1 MADSM
6 GKLDKAWKEIL
17 ARYPIEEKTRRGGL
31 YEIQASEIKA
41 FREPRLMTKFDTS
54 ESVAAP
60 LKELGLNV
68 LPVSR
73 RSYVLGNFDLY
84 EKFPDVTE
92 LRPKAIILPDYETL
106 RLENLT
112 SESNAINALLATH
125 TLENFLDEE
134 EQGLLETFNGRMGTG
149 DFSFDVNLLDGT
161 AKKTINVS
169 KAQLEID
176 GGFES
181 QRSVCIM
188 EAKNIRHDDFN
199 VRQLY
204 FPYRKYQSMVRKP
217 IRLVFSQYTNLTYYL
232 YEYEFAEPTSFSSI
246 RLRNKQAYT
255 FADCQISEKDIV
267 DVWKNTPVITDDN
280 PDKQVGKKI
289 PFIQADR
296 FDRVISLAE
305 RLSSAEDNTLT
316 TEQVT
321 EHMGLVTRQSAYYPA
336 AGEYLGLFQRSRNS
350 TCLTDTANK
359 ILNMRYR
366 ERQLAY
372 SGLILRHQIFH
383 DLFGI
388 VVNSGE
394 FPDKAYVEKE
404 MLRLNVCNEG
414 STVRRRS
421 TSVLAWL
428 SWIFALVDDEI

>member
-255 FADCQISEKDIV
+255 FEDCQISEKDIV

-280 PDKQVGKKI
+280 LDKQVGKKI

>member
-1 MADSM
+1 MAET
-6 GKLDKAWKEIL
+6 KLDEAWKEIL
-17 ARYPIEEKTRRGGL
+17 AKYPIEEKTRQGGL
-31 YEIQASEIKA
+31 YEIQAKDIKA

-54 ESVAAP
+54 KSVASP
-60 LKELGLNV
+60 LKELGLDV

-73 RSYVLGNFDLY
+73 HSYVLGKFNLY
-84 EKFPDVTE
+84 EEFPDVTNLKPTSITLPE
-92 LRPKAIILPDYETL
+92 LETL

-125 TLENFLDEE
+125 ALENFLNEE
-134 EQGLLETFNGRMGTG
+134 EQGLLETFNERMGAG
-149 DFSFDVNLLDGT
+149 DFSFDVDLSCCA
-161 AKKTINVS
+161 AKQTINVS
-169 KAQLEID
+169 KAQIEID

-204 FPYRKYQSMVRKP
+204 FPYRKYLAMVQKP

-232 YEYEFAEPTSFSSI
+232 YEYKFAEPNSFSSI
-246 RLRNKQAYT
+246 ELVNMGAYT
-255 FADCQISEKDIV
+255 FEDCQISEKDIV
-267 DVWKNTPVITDDN
+267 DVWKNTPVVTDDN
-280 PDKQVGKKI
+280 QDKQLDKKI

-321 EHMGLVTRQSAYYPA
+321 EHMGLVARQAAYYPA
-336 AGEYLGLFQRSRNS
+336 AGEYLGLFERSRNATS
-350 TCLTDTANK
+350 LTDTARQ
-359 ILNMRYR
+359 ILSMNYR

-372 SGLILRHQIFH
+372 VSLILRHQIFH
-383 DLFGI
+383 DLFGC

-394 FPDKAYVEKE
+394 LPDKAYVEEK
-404 MLRLNVCNEG
+404 MVRLNVCNEG
-414 STVRRRS
+414 STAHRRAA
-421 TSVLAWL
+421 SVLAWL

>member
-17 ARYPIEEKTRRGGL
+17 AQYPIEENTRQGGV
-31 YEIQASEIKA
+31 YEIQANEIKA

-54 ESVAAP
+54 ESVANP

-73 RSYVLGNFDLY
+73 HSYVLGKFNLY
-84 EKFPDVTE
+84 EKFPDVTK
-92 LRPKAIILPDYETL
+92 LKPTPITLPDYETL
-106 RLENLT
+106 RLENIT

-125 TLENFLDEE
+125 TLENFLNEE

-149 DFSFDVNLLDGT
+149 DFSFDVDLLDGT
-161 AKKTINVS
+161 TKKTINVS

-181 QRSVCIM
+181 QQSVCIM

-204 FPYRKYQSMVRKP
+204 FPYRKYLAIVQKP

-232 YEYEFAEPTSFSSI
+232 YEYEFTEPTSFSSI
-246 RLRNKQAYT
+246 KLRNKQAYT
-255 FADCQISEKDIV
+255 FEDCQISEKDIV

-280 PDKQVGKKI
+280 QDKQVDKKI

-296 FDRVISLAE
+296 LDRVISLAE
-305 RLSSAEDNTLT
+305 CLSSAEDNTLT
-316 TEQVT
+316 TEQLT
-321 EHMGLVTRQSAYYPA
+321 EHMGLVTRQAAYYPA
-336 AGEYLGLFQRSRNS
+336 AGEYLGLFQRSRNATS
-350 TCLTDTANK
+350 LTNTARK
-359 ILNMRYR
+359 ILNMHYR

-372 SGLILRHQIFH
+372 TRLILQHQIFH

-388 VVNSGE
+388 VVNSGV

-414 STVRRRS
+414 STVHRRA

>member
-6 GKLDKAWKEIL
+6 TKLDKAWEEIL
-17 ARYPIEEKTRRGGL
+17 AKYPIEEKTRQGGL
-31 YEIQASEIKA
+31 YEIQAKDIKA

-54 ESVAAP
+54 KSVASP

-73 RSYVLGNFDLY
+73 HSYVLGKFNLY
-84 EKFPDVTE
+84 EEFPDVTNLKPNSITLPE
-92 LRPKAIILPDYETL
+92 LETL

-125 TLENFLDEE
+125 TLENFLNEE

-149 DFSFDVNLLDGT
+149 DFSFDIDVSCCA
-161 AKKTINVS
+161 AKQTINVS
-169 KAQLEID
+169 KAQIEID

-204 FPYRKYQSMVRKP
+204 FPYRKYRAMVQKP

-232 YEYEFAEPTSFSSI
+232 YEYKFAEPNSFSSI
-246 RLRNKQAYT
+246 RLSNMRAYT
-255 FADCQISEKDIV
+255 FEDCQISKKDIV
-267 DVWKNTPVITDDN
+267 DVWRNTPVVTDDN
-280 PDKQVGKKI
+280 QDEQLGKKI

-321 EHMGLVTRQSAYYPA
+321 EHMGLVTRQAAYYPA
-336 AGEYLGLFQRSRNS
+336 AGEYLGLFNRSPNATS
-350 TCLTDTANK
+350 LTDTARQ
-359 ILNMRYR
+359 ILSMNYR

-372 SGLILRHQIFH
+372 VSLILQHRVFH
-383 DLFGI
+383 DLFGCI
-388 VVNSGE
+388 VNSGE
-394 FPDKAYVEKE
+394 FPDKAYVERE
-404 MLRLNVCNEG
+404 MVRLNVCNEG
-414 STVRRRS
+414 STARRRA

-428 SWIFALVDDEI
+428 KWIFALIDDEI

>member
-6 GKLDKAWKEIL
+6 TMLDKAWEEIL
-17 ARYPIEEKTRRGGL
+17 AKYPIEKKTSQGGL
-31 YEIQASEIKA
+31 YEIQAKDIKA

-54 ESVAAP
+54 KSVASP
-60 LKELGLNV
+60 LKELGLDV

-73 RSYVLGNFDLY
+73 HSYVLGKFNLY
-84 EKFPDVTE
+84 EEFPDVTNLKPNSITLPE
-92 LRPKAIILPDYETL
+92 LETL

-125 TLENFLDEE
+125 TLENFLNEE

-149 DFSFDVNLLDGT
+149 DFSFDIDVSCCA
-161 AKKTINVS
+161 AKQTINVS
-169 KAQLEID
+169 KAQIEID

-204 FPYRKYQSMVRKP
+204 FPYRKYRAMVQKP

-232 YEYEFAEPTSFSSI
+232 YEYKFAEPNSFSSI
-246 RLRNKQAYT
+246 RLSNMRAYT
-255 FADCQISEKDIV
+255 FEDCQISKKDIV
-267 DVWKNTPVITDDN
+267 DVWRNTPVVTDDN
-280 PDKQVGKKI
+280 QDKQLGKKI

-321 EHMGLVTRQSAYYPA
+321 EHMGLVTRQATYYPA
-336 AGEYLGLFQRSRNS
+336 AGEYLGLFNRSNNATS
-350 TCLTDTANK
+350 LTDTARQ
-359 ILNMRYR
+359 ILSMNYK

-372 SGLILRHQIFH
+372 VSLILQHQVFH
-383 DLFGI
+383 DLFGCI
-388 VVNSGE
+388 VNSGK
-394 FPDKAYVEKE
+394 FPDKAYVERE
-404 MLRLNVCNEG
+404 MVRLNVCNKG
-414 STVRRRS
+414 STARRRA

-428 SWIFALVDDEI
+428 KWIFALIDN

>member
-1 MADSM
+1 MAET
-6 GKLDKAWKEIL
+6 KLDKAWREIL
-17 ARYPIEEKTRRGGL
+17 AEYPIEKATRQGGL
-31 YEIQASEIKA
+31 YEIQAKDIKA

-54 ESVAAP
+54 KSVASP
-60 LKELGLNV
+60 LKELGLDV

-73 RSYVLGNFDLY
+73 HSYVLGKFNLY
-84 EKFPDVTE
+84 EEFPDVTNLKPTSITLPE
-92 LRPKAIILPDYETL
+92 LETL

-125 TLENFLDEE
+125 ALENFLNEE
-134 EQGLLETFNGRMGTG
+134 EQGLLETFNGRMGAG
-149 DFSFDVNLLDGT
+149 DFSFDVDLSCCA
-161 AKKTINVS
+161 AKQTINVS
-169 KAQLEID
+169 KAQIEID

-204 FPYRKYQSMVRKP
+204 FPYRKYLAMVQKP

-232 YEYEFAEPTSFSSI
+232 YEYKFAEPNSFSSI
-246 RLRNKQAYT
+246 ELVNMGAYT
-255 FADCQISEKDIV
+255 FEDCQISEKDIV
-267 DVWKNTPVITDDN
+267 DVWKNTPAVTDDN
-280 PDKQVGKKI
+280 QDKQLDKKI

-321 EHMGLVTRQSAYYPA
+321 EHMGLVTRQAAYYPA
-336 AGEYLGLFQRSRNS
+336 AGEYLGLFERSRNATS
-350 TCLTDTANK
+350 LTDTARQ
-359 ILNMRYR
+359 ILSMNYR

-372 SGLILRHQIFH
+372 VSLILRHQIFH
-383 DLFGI
+383 DLFGC

-394 FPDKAYVEKE
+394 LPDKAYVEEK
-404 MLRLNVCNEG
+404 MVRLNVCNEG
-414 STVRRRS
+414 STAHRRAA
-421 TSVLAWL
+421 SVLAWL